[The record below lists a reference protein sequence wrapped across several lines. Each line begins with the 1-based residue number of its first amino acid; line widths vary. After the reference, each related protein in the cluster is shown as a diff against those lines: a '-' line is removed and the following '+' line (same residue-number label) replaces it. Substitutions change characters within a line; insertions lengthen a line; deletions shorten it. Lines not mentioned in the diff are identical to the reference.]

1 MKKLLVGIAVVVVV
15 AVVGLAI
22 VLLRV
27 DVEQFR
33 PQIESSLS
41 QTLGRPVQV
50 GKMALSLQR
59 LAFTADDIRIGDDP
73 AFAKEPFITADRL
86 AVQVA
91 LWPLLTQRE
100 LQVKQL
106 LLQQP
111 SIHLIQSR
119 KGRWNVESLGDAL
132 TASAAAPPS
141 SAAPQSVRI
150 DALRVEGGRLTLRF
164 DDGSERQL
172 TDLSLAAN
180 GLAADRAFAVKI
192 EANSPNGAKARIDGT
207 IGPLAAGNMLLTPFS
222 ARLDLDGFDL
232 TSGMPG
238 GGLAGALDYR
248 GDLATRDGAITLTG
262 KATVNRLRLY
272 PDAAVAPA
280 AVTFDHQA
288 TYDLKS
294 RRGELGRGAFAIG
307 ASALAIGGRFDNRK
321 AQMTLD
327 LGIEG
332 NALPVDDIQGLLP
345 MLGMVLPEDS
355 RLEGGTLKLSLHAQG
370 KLDALTIAGPM
381 RLEHSRLKGFSLGS
395 KVSGVMALAG
405 LRIPDDTVIE
415 SAAAD
420 VTLDAGGV
428 TMRNIVAVITDLG
441 RVTGEG
447 SVNAQTQLDFRL
459 RIQPDAALA
468 SGSSVAGGSVASA
481 LQGAIGKSNRD
492 GIGLTVGGTAQ
503 QPQFKADTRALAGAV
518 LSGLVAGKTGDPNAA
533 DATLDKAALKEK
545 AADAVIKSLFGKK
558 KKAEPEPEPTTE
570 GKP

>member
-1 MKKLLVGIAVVVVV
+1 MKKLLIGIAVVVVV
-15 AVVGLAI
+15 AIAGLAI

-50 GKMALSLQR
+50 GKMALSLSR

-73 AFAKEPFITADRL
+73 AFAKEPFVTADRL

-111 SIHLIQSR
+111 RIRLIQSR
-119 KGRWNVESLGDAL
+119 KGRWNVESLGEAL
-132 TASAAAPPS
+132 AASAATPPS
-141 SAAPQSVRI
+141 SAAPQCVRI
-150 DALRVEGGRLTLRF
+150 DALRVEGGQLTLRF

-172 TDLSLAAN
+172 TDLSLAAD
-180 GLAADRAFAVKI
+180 GLAADRAFTVKI
-192 EANSPNGAKARIDGT
+192 GASGPGGAKARIDGT
-207 IGPLAAGNMLLTPFS
+207 LGPLAAGDMLLTPLR

-232 TSGMPG
+232 ASGAPG

-248 GDLATRDGAITLTG
+248 GDLAARDGAITLTG
-262 KATVNRLRLY
+262 KATVDRLRLY

-288 TYDLKS
+288 TYDLNS

-332 NALPVDDIQGLLP
+332 NALPVDDVQGLLP

-441 RVTGEG
+441 RLTGEG

-492 GIGLTVGGTAQ
+492 GIGLTVSGTAQ

-558 KKAEPEPEPTTE
+558 KKAEQEPEPAAE
-570 GKP
+570 DKQ